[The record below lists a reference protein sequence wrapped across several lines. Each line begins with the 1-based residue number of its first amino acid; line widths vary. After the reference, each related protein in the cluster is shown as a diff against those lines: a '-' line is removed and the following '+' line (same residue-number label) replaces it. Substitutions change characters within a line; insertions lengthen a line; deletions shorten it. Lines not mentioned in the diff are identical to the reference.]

1 MKRIYSLIF
10 ALVLIG
16 LDLYGQIAPKKYVLL
31 EHFTNTRCGTCAS
44 RNPTFFDLVHEN
56 EGDVHHISIHP
67 PVPYSQCAFYQHN
80 TNDNLSR
87 ADFYGVPGTPRVYV
101 GGVRNSE
108 NGKLMSQE
116 RLNTHLN
123 QTAPIQIIVSEL
135 EENNSREVSISIQTY
150 EELEGDNL
158 TLFAA
163 VVEKEVAYN
172 APNGEKEH
180 FNVLRELRPNFD
192 GTRFQPAAVGESKSF
207 DFSYNLNAEWDASQV
222 YVLAFVQNTQTKE
235 VLNSGT
241 KFDDVS
247 TSIEETAL
255 DRNIQLYPNPTSDF
269 IYLQSKEQTIDIQR
283 VSLYNNSGIL
293 LESFKGNPS
302 KMDIREYP
310 SGIYFVKL
318 ESEKAVSYR
327 KVIVR

>member
-1 MKRIYSLIF
+1 MKRIYSLLF
-10 ALVLIG
+10 ALILIG
-16 LDLYGQIAPKKYVLL
+16 LDLYGQTAPKKYVLL
-31 EHFTNTRCGTCAS
+31 EHFTNTRCGICAS

-67 PVPYSQCAFYQHN
+67 NKPYEQCVFYQHN

-87 ADFYGVPGTPRVYV
+87 AELYGIPGTPIVYV

-123 QTAPIQIIVSEL
+123 QTAPIQVIVSEL
-135 EENNSREVSISIQTY
+135 EENNSRQVAISIKTY

-180 FNVLRELRPNFD
+180 FNVLRELLPNFD
-192 GTRFQPAAVGESKSF
+192 GTPFQPAAVGESQNF

-222 YVLAFVQNTQTKE
+222 YVVAFVQNSQTKE

-241 KFDDVS
+241 KFDVIS
-247 TSIEETAL
+247 TNIEETLL
-255 DRNIQLYPNPTSDF
+255 DKNINIYPNPTSDF
-269 IYLQSKEQTIDIQR
+269 IYLQSREQTIDIQHI
-283 VSLYNNSGIL
+283 SLYNNSGTL

-302 KMDIREYP
+302 KIDVRDYP

-327 KVIVR
+327 KVIVQ